1 MDHNQAIGAHIKT
14 LRTARRYTL
23 KQFSDMTGFS
33 VGFLSQI
40 ERGIS
45 SIAIDSLAKIANC
58 LGVTLSSFFES
69 EEPDDLDPVVHSF
82 RLRHTAVSPQIIQS
96 VLSHNTTEFDFLPR
110 RFLLM
115 PFGDTTSLTPE
126 LYTHMG
132 DEFIYVIS
140 GIVTVWLDNRCYTL
154 YPGDSMQIH
163 SDQPHNWI
171 NNTNKVAE
179 LLSVNFPN
187 PFKTGEQPSC
197 VP

>member
-1 MDHNQAIGAHIKT
+1 
-14 LRTARRYTL
+14 
-23 KQFSDMTGFS
+23 
-33 VGFLSQI
+33 
-40 ERGIS
+40 
-45 SIAIDSLAKIANC
+45 
-58 LGVTLSSFFES
+58 
-69 EEPDDLDPVVHSF
+69 
-82 RLRHTAVSPQIIQS
+82 
-96 VLSHNTTEFDFLPR
+96 
-110 RFLLM
+110 M
-115 PFGDTTSLTPE
+115 PFSDTTSLTPE

-187 PFKTGEQPSC
+187 PFKTGEQPTC